1 MRTYKVFNVDE
12 RGYSHVLNN
21 LPKQDHSYSEVCDD
35 YALAVVSDGHGSPQY
50 FRSDRGSQLAIEASV
65 DILKGFIAHAT
76 NVESLKNQLLLKKK
90 IKEKWDSLVID
101 DYMNHPFTDEELN
114 TLEENINHEEDTRA
128 KQKMTD
134 YLSVYRLGQNVRKA
148 YGCTLIAIA
157 CFRGYTLGIHIGDG
171 TCAAFYP
178 DGSCDQPIPEDPHN
192 MANTTSSLSNDNTG
206 CRVHFFAREP
216 MAVFVASDGI
226 DDSFGVGEMLYNFY
240 RGICINF
247 AENGESYRDT
257 LQSSLA
263 TISEKGSKDDM
274 SISGIYDLEELV
286 RFKEVMKKMH
296 ECGKLRI
303 RLNYLTDTSGGV
315 SDYSLEAAKKSLD
328 RAQTEQIQSEKELNR
343 LKRELKKIHDALLS
357 MQMEAIR
364 KGTHYHDPHKIADEL
379 QHYHRKEQ
387 SLRYEL
393 QKTSDTIHSLE
404 QKAQRYQ
411 AQNQKEQIC
420 IQNEASLIEKV
431 RQLEEDVRIK
441 EQRYYELKAKRQQ
454 ADEEM
459 RQLIE
464 QISLQEIEI
473 QNMIRAI
480 SQPSDNQKPHE
491 KDSPAHTDTQSLKPS
506 EQENSD
512 ENSDSE
518 TDDFESV
525 S

>member
-12 RGYSHVLNN
+12 RGYSHVVNN

-35 YALAVVSDGHGSPQY
+35 YALAIISDGHGSPQY
-50 FRSDRGSQLAIEASV
+50 FRSDHGSELAIEAAV
-65 DILKGFIAHAT
+65 DILKEFIAHAT

-90 IKEKWDSLVID
+90 IKEKWDFLVID
-101 DYMNHPFTDEELN
+101 DYIKHPFTEEELD
-114 TLEENINHEEDTRA
+114 TLEKNISKEIDSRA
-128 KQKMTD
+128 KQKMLD
-134 YLSVYRLGQNVRKA
+134 YLSYYRLGQNVRKA

-157 CFRGYTLGIHIGDG
+157 CFRGYTLGVHIGDG
-171 TCAAFYP
+171 TCTAFYP
-178 DGSCDQPIPEDPHN
+178 DGSCDQPIPNDPHN
-192 MANTTSSLSNDNTG
+192 MANTTGSLSNDNTG

-247 AENGESYRDT
+247 AENGESYKDT

-263 TISEKGSKDDM
+263 AISEKGSKDDM
-274 SISGIYDLEELV
+274 SISGIYDLKELI
-286 RFKEVMKKMH
+286 RFKEIMKKMH

-315 SDYSLEAAKKSLD
+315 SDYSLEAARKSWD
-328 RAQTEQIQSEKELNR
+328 RAQTEQLHSEQELNR
-343 LKRELKKIHDALLS
+343 LKHELKMIHDALLS

-379 QHYHRKEQ
+379 QHYHKKEQ

-404 QKAQRYQ
+404 VKAKRYQ
-411 AQNQKEQIC
+411 DQNHQEKIC
-420 IQNEASLIEKV
+420 VQNEATLIEKV

-459 RQLIE
+459 HQLIE
-464 QISLQEIEI
+464 QISVQEIEI
-473 QNMIRAI
+473 QDMIH
-480 SQPSDNQKPHE
+480 SLSSEVSPNQ
-491 KDSPAHTDTQSLKPS
+491 TPS
-506 EQENSD
+506 EKHSDTPTEETESISENHT
-512 ENSDSE
+512 NSLERKNSI
-518 TDDFESV
+518 
-525 S
+525 